1 MFTELVESRRRRTPL
16 AGQSLL
22 SFMLHL
28 GLGIGAIGVT
38 RGSAVTATPPPRPHE
53 ITFELPAPLRS
64 TTAATATPSTPV
76 LEPAP
81 NPAFPTIEVPVAVP
95 TDIPPVIPGAP
106 IDPKS
111 FFQPRTTVPGVMV
124 PGDSA
129 SAPGIG
135 SAVLL
140 AAEADEVPRLARGAR
155 CSGEYPG
162 QLRTRGLVGSAE
174 LQFVID
180 RDGRVDP
187 ASVQVTGAT
196 HPAFGEAARIGLS
209 LPECRYT
216 PGSYRGAPVRVLVRQ
231 RATFRLNGP

>member
-38 RGSAVTATPPPRPHE
+38 RGSGRPATPPLPPRE
-53 ITFELPAPLRS
+53 ITFELPAPTQS
-64 TTAATATPSTPV
+64 TATATATPSAPM

-81 NPAFPTIEVPVAVP
+81 NPGLPPIEVPVVVP
-95 TDIPPVIPGAP
+95 TEIPPQMPGTPA
-106 IDPKS
+106 DPKS
-111 FFQPRTTVPGVMV
+111 FFQSRAAL

-135 SAVLL
+135 NAVLL

-155 CSGEYPG
+155 CSGDYPG
-162 QLRTRGLVGSAE
+162 QLRALGLAGSAE
-174 LQFVID
+174 LQFVIG
-180 RDGRVDP
+180 RDGRVDTT
-187 ASVQVTGAT
+187 SVRVTHAT
-196 HPAFGEAARIGLS
+196 HPAFGEAARIGLAS
-209 LPECRYT
+209 PECRYT
-216 PGSYRGAPVRVLVRQ
+216 PGSYRGEPVRVLVRQ
-231 RATFRLNGP
+231 RATFRLDAP

>member
-38 RGSAVTATPPPRPHE
+38 RGSGPPATPPLPPRE
-53 ITFELPAPLRS
+53 ITFELPAPTQS
-64 TTAATATPSTPV
+64 ATTATATPSAPV

-81 NPAFPTIEVPVAVP
+81 NPGLPPIEVPVVVP
-95 TDIPPVIPGAP
+95 TEIPPQMPGAP
-106 IDPKS
+106 ADPKS
-111 FFQPRTTVPGVMV
+111 FFQSRAAF

-155 CSGEYPG
+155 CSGDYPG
-162 QLRTRGLVGSAE
+162 QLRALGLAGSAE
-174 LQFVID
+174 LQFVIG
-180 RDGRVDP
+180 RDGRVDTT
-187 ASVQVTGAT
+187 SVRLTQAT
-196 HPAFGEAARIGLS
+196 HPAFGEAARIGLAS
-209 LPECRYT
+209 PECRYT
-216 PGSYRGAPVRVLVRQ
+216 PGIYRGEPVRVLVRQ
-231 RATFRLNGP
+231 RATFRLDAP